1 LEVPV
6 ISVVDDDASVRAAA
20 ENFLSSLGYA
30 VHTFASADDFL
41 QSARLED
48 SSCVV
53 ADVQMPGMSGL
64 DLLKIIRGRG
74 NDIPFIFI
82 TAFPSEGLRA
92 RAAKVGADVLLE
104 KPFSSSVLIDCINAA
119 LNRNR
124 SVRRSD

>member
-1 LEVPV
+1 MEVPV
-6 ISVVDDDASVRAAA
+6 ISVIDDDASVRAAA

-119 LNRNR
+119 LNR
-124 SVRRSD
+124 SRRGAGP

>member
-1 LEVPV
+1 LAVPV
-6 ISVVDDDASVRAAA
+6 ISVIDDDASVRAAA

-41 QSARLED
+41 QSACLED

-64 DLLKIIRGRG
+64 DLLKIIRSRG

-82 TAFPSEGLRA
+82 TAFPSESLRA
-92 RAAKVGADVLLE
+92 RAAKAGADVLLE
-104 KPFSSSVLIDCINAA
+104 KPFSSSVLIDCINTAVT
-119 LNRNR
+119 RNR
-124 SVRRSD
+124 RGAGP

>member
-1 LEVPV
+1 MAVPV
-6 ISVVDDDASVRAAA
+6 ISVIDDDASVRAAA

-41 QSARLED
+41 QSACLED

-64 DLLKIIRGRG
+64 DLLKIIRSRG
-74 NDIPFIFI
+74 NEIPFIFI

-124 SVRRSD
+124 RGAGP